1 MKLPTTP
8 KLPNTL
14 LNSLDELRLK
24 LEECCVVEFDASWQ
38 LIARHGNVSRFALH
52 DLADADLSQLFQ
64 ALCMGLPRT
73 RGAELKHVGLPNGVT
88 VDLRLYSSKL
98 SVFVLLVDVREEVEK
113 ARNWQQ
119 NAQET
124 ELLSYEKSRELR
136 KTRTRG
142 QTLKSQ
148 NIELRRNL
156 WLAHAAH
163 DLLLIQLTAHV
174 RADQTALLELLS
186 HAREPLQKQSAGSLG
201 ELIDMLRLCVADRID
216 IAARNPQQSAL
227 HSTLRA
233 TSALLPLLVFA
244 HARNLNANASLN
256 LSADAHAL
264 KAELTTSGSD
274 LNSVESALLWER
286 LLPDR
291 DLSKSEMALL
301 LTADRLDDFGGRTT
315 RSFNAGAGNGELK
328 LTLSLPLEKP
338 VIPEQTRVQIAVGAL
353 FWVLSQRDEQLFA
366 VRQFIQKRGFQ
377 MQQHF
382 DTEAMLKRLIAHPP
396 QVIIADASDAA
407 AVKFVFRARAE
418 GYVGRTLALGSLNA
432 SAAIKAVFDAQCE
445 QLSESGIA
453 EALGLG

>member
-1 MKLPTTP
+1 MKLPT
-8 KLPNTL
+8 TL
-14 LNSLDELRLK
+14 LNSLDLLRLK
-24 LEECCVVEFDASWQ
+24 LDECCVLEFDASWQ
-38 LIARHGNVSRFALH
+38 LIARHGNVGKFALH
-52 DLADADLSQLFQ
+52 DLSDTDLSQLFQ

-98 SVFVLLVDVREEVEK
+98 MVFVLLVDVREEVEK

-136 KTRTRG
+136 RTRTRG
-142 QTLKSQ
+142 QSLKSQ

-156 WLAHAAH
+156 WLAYAER

-174 RADQTALLELLS
+174 GADQTALLELLG
-186 HAREPLQKQSAGSLG
+186 HAREPLKKLIAANLG
-201 ELIDMLRLCVADRID
+201 ELADMLRLCVSDRLD
-216 IAARNPQQSAL
+216 IQTRNPQQSAL
-227 HSTLRA
+227 HSCLSA
-233 TSALLPLLVFA
+233 SSALLPLLVFA
-244 HARNLNANASLN
+244 HARNLNASARLN
-256 LSADAHAL
+256 LSSDGQAL
-264 KAELTTSGSD
+264 KAELITSGAD
-274 LNSVESALLWER
+274 LTSVESALLWER
-286 LLPDR
+286 TLPER

-301 LTADRLDDFGGRTT
+301 LTAQRLEDFGGRTT

-338 VIPEQTRVQIAVGAL
+338 TLPEAPTKIQLVVGAL

-382 DTEAMLKRLIAHPP
+382 DSDAMLKRLIASPP
-396 QVIIADASDAA
+396 EAIIADGGDAA
-407 AVKFVFRARAE
+407 AIKFVFRARSE
-418 GYVGRTLALGSLNA
+418 GYAGRTLALGTLNA
-432 SAAIKAVFDAQCE
+432 SAAISAVFDAQCA
-445 QLSESGIA
+445 QLTEAAIA
-453 EALGLG
+453 AAFGLG